1 VGGAVSDVTFGDAAF
16 EDAEFYAEGASFFF
30 PIPSIHDLYSEIPK
44 IPIRNFPGSRQKEE

>member
-1 VGGAVSDVTFGDAAF
+1 MSDVTFGDAAF